1 MDDLIRLVEQIIERI
16 REGKVIVVH
25 CNGGKGRTGL
35 VVVATLC
42 GLGMSVDDAV
52 KATRAA
58 RPGMIQNPA
67 QVSQMRCYNVAEA
80 LTLTSIR
87 LTDLVCTS
95 VQNVLG

>member
-1 MDDLIRLVEQIIERI
+1 MDDLIRLVEQVVERI
-16 REGKVIVVH
+16 REDKVIVVH

-42 GLGMSVDDAV
+42 ALGMSVDDAV

-67 QVSQMRCYNVAEA
+67 QVRVRC
-80 LTLTSIR
+80 S
-87 LTDLVCTS
+87 C
-95 VQNVLG
+95 